1 MKGLNVNISN
11 AVKGGTTA
19 TITAKAFSD
28 TAMITQIGQ
37 DLIYNATNVKIIAN
51 YGIVASPSS
60 YNESNSV
67 GEITIQ

>member
-1 MKGLNVNISN
+1 MKGLKVTISN

-28 TAMITQIGQ
+28 TAMVSQIGG

-60 YNESNSV
+60 YNELNTV